1 MSNWEAQGP
10 DLGLVSF
17 FEIGDTNVKTIEEW
31 INKEGLTVDAL
42 RENLELAGRQAGLYW
57 AISEHN
63 KGILEELR
71 IAIDKEEHD
80 PYPKQRW
87 AQIIESEKDV
97 TDLIGF
103 LILLQMDA
111 TSSLISLL
119 EAKNNTERVVL
130 SKHAY
135 TIVFEAEES
144 DLFKKVSRDMINLPD
159 VLLSVEN
166 KRELWKGIR
175 SLVRM
180 MVSKRDAKIV
190 RNQIDAH
197 KVSFPDQMEAYRT
210 CEYPAAVINLL
221 TLIRILEL
229 LQKAMGIINENLHI
243 LFDEYK
249 EEMTARLKKLKR
261 LLEKLKEYEGR
272 ELPEEGVTG
281 D

>member
-17 FEIGDTNVKTIEEW
+17 FEIGDTSVKTIEEW

-144 DLFKKVSRDMINLPD
+144 DLFKKVSREMINLPD

-197 KVSFPDQMEAYRT
+197 KVSFPDQMEAYRK

-249 EEMTARLKKLKR
+249 EEMTARLNKLKR
-261 LLEKLKEYEGR
+261 LIEKLKEYEGR

>member
-17 FEIGDTNVKTIEEW
+17 FEIGDTSVKTIEEW

-119 EAKNNTERVVL
+119 QAKNDTERVVL
-130 SKHAY
+130 SKHAF
-135 TIVFEAEES
+135 TIIFEAEDN
-144 DLFKKVSRDMINLPD
+144 DLFKRASRDMINLPD
-159 VLLSVEN
+159 VLLSAEN
-166 KRELWKGIR
+166 KRELWKGVR

-180 MVSKRDAKIV
+180 MVPKRDAEIV

-197 KVSFPDQMEAYRT
+197 KESFPDQMEAYRK

>member
-17 FEIGDTNVKTIEEW
+17 FEIGDTSVKTIEEW
-31 INKEGLTVDAL
+31 INKESLTVDAL
-42 RENLELAGRQAGLYW
+42 RENLELAGRQAGFYW

-144 DLFKKVSRDMINLPD
+144 DLFKKVSREMINLPD

-197 KVSFPDQMEAYRT
+197 KASFPDQMEAYRK

-272 ELPEEGVTG
+272 ELPGEGVTG